1 MSNTENNNENK
12 KITLGIDLGTTN
24 SAAFYLND
32 KNKLVNIHTK
42 KGNKTFPSVVA
53 FSENG
58 KVQIGEAAR
67 RQIVVNRNTI
77 TKIKSQMGKNTKTLI
92 GAKNYSPEEIS
103 SFILMQIKI
112 LAKKQTG
119 QEIRDVIITVPA
131 YFSNAQREKTQIAA
145 KMAGLNPMSI
155 INEPTAAT
163 LSIEFQNP
171 NLFQDNKQYKFLVYD
186 FGGGTFD
193 VSILDKKNKE
203 YNVVG
208 TGGDKQLG
216 GDNVD
221 MQILHDIIKTLNK
234 DNKLKIDIKNEKN
247 SFVVKKILL
256 EIEEMKKS
264 FSNDS
269 EYRLAFPSL
278 SFFETSKLLSYNELF
293 TKTKFNKIVTPVVTR
308 TIDILNKTLKEVNLG
323 VNDIDLLFLVGGS
336 CKLEIVKKEILKV
349 FPKEKVIDSI
359 DLDLSVGMGAAV
371 YSSIVSG
378 SLQDGTTISDV
389 TSMSVGVANSKGLV
403 IKVIPK
409 NTTIPFSKEIEFH
422 TSEENQEEVTV
433 RVVEGENNLADNCEE
448 VGSFT
453 LSNLTRAPKGA
464 VKISVKFMVDKN
476 GIFTISASEKG
487 LGGKTNAKAIKI
499 KKQTT
504 DKNKIE
510 KLSKI
515 VEEEGEKTLIL
526 LDRFDKIIDS
536 YSDQLREFQST
547 GDVKMEKTVTKILT
561 KYYDIQKKDTNNPKV
576 QKKIEAIVKNFNKQL
591 LKTSESTKA
600 NKIKESKK

>member
-1 MSNTENNNENK
+1 MSNIENNNQKK

-32 KNKLVNIHTK
+32 QNKLINIHTK

-53 FSENG
+53 FSESG

-92 GAKNYSPEEIS
+92 GAKNYTPEEIS

-112 LAKKQTG
+112 LAKRQTG
-119 QEIRDVIITVPA
+119 QEIKDVIITVPA
-131 YFSNAQREKTQIAA
+131 YFSNAQREKTQLAA

-171 NLFQDNKQYKFLVYD
+171 NLFDSNKQYKFLVYD

-193 VSILDKKNKE
+193 VSILDKKGKD

-234 DNKLKIDIKNEKN
+234 ENKLKIDIKNEKN

-264 FSNDS
+264 FSTKN
-269 EYRLAFPSL
+269 EYQLAFPSL
-278 SFFETSKLLSYNELF
+278 SFFETSKLLNYDETF

-323 VNDIDLLFLVGGS
+323 VDDIDLLFLVGGS

-349 FPKEKVIDSI
+349 FPKDKVIDSI

-403 IKVIPK
+403 IKIIPK
-409 NTTIPFSKEIEFH
+409 NTPIPFSKEIEFH
-422 TSEENQEEVTV
+422 TSEQNQQEVKI

-448 VGSFT
+448 VGSF
-453 LSNLTRAPKGA
+453 SLTGLTQAPKGE
-464 VKISVKFMVDKN
+464 VKISVKFMVDDN

-487 LGGKTNAKAIKI
+487 LDGSTNAKQIKI

-504 DKNKIE
+504 DKDKIE
-510 KLSKI
+510 KLSKV
-515 VEEEGEKTLIL
+515 VEAEGEKTLIL
-526 LDRFDKIIDS
+526 LDRFDKIISS
-536 YSDQLREFQST
+536 YSDQLREFKST
-547 GDVKMEKTVTKILT
+547 GDTKMEKMVTKILT
-561 KYYDIQKKDTNNPKV
+561 KYYELQKKDTSNPKV
-576 QKKIEAIVKNFNKQL
+576 QKKIESIVKEFDKELIRKSEINIL
-591 LKTSESTKA
+591 L
-600 NKIKESKK
+600 IF